1 MVRKR
6 PTVGRLPASQ
16 MRNITLEGRNLFQSH
31 PMATGGP
38 MSTPAQPLSESDS
51 KLWAMLAHLS
61 GIVLLVVG
69 PLIVLLVQ
77 GPKDANV
84 KRQAT
89 EALNWQIVVAIGV
102 LASIILTFL
111 VIGAILLPIVIIVG
125 DIFMVIGGIKA
136 YGGEDYRYPFNW
148 RIVK

>member
-1 MVRKR
+1 
-6 PTVGRLPASQ
+6 
-16 MRNITLEGRNLFQSH
+16 
-31 PMATGGP
+31 

-77 GPKDANV
+77 GPKDENV

-89 EALNWQIVVAIGV
+89 EALNWQILVAIGFV
-102 LASIILTFL
+102 VGWILTAVSLGLLFFIPFL
-111 VIGAILLPIVIIVG
+111 VLIAG
-125 DIFMVIGGIKA
+125 DVFMVIGGIKA
-136 YGGEDYRYPFNW
+136 NSGEDYRYPFNW

>member
-1 MVRKR
+1 
-6 PTVGRLPASQ
+6 
-16 MRNITLEGRNLFQSH
+16 
-31 PMATGGP
+31 

-51 KLWAMLAHLS
+51 NLWAMLAHLS

-89 EALNWQIVVAIGV
+89 EALNWQILVAIGV
-102 LASIILTFL
+102 LVSLVL
-111 VIGAILLPIVIIVG
+111 SVIGIGLLLLPIVYIVG
-125 DIFMVIGGIKA
+125 IIFMVIGGIKA
-136 YGGEDYRYPFNW
+136 NGGEDYRYPFNW